1 MQPRT
6 FETPSGL
13 QAEIRIPSGMILVR
27 AEATTT
33 TRLQIHGERDPGEFR
48 ITCEERHGGGHRLI
62 VDLRQRGKVFG
73 WRGNNIRVELTVPAG
88 TELTCETGSADL
100 EATGSL
106 GSLAFR
112 SGSGDCGFDRIETDV
127 VVKTASGD
135 LSGETVGGS
144 LTFATAS
151 GDARVR
157 DVAGDVVGNSVSGDV
172 SVGSLAGSLQVNC
185 VSGDIG
191 IASIG
196 MGDASLRAVSGD
208 IEVGVPRGTRVYL
221 DLSSTSG
228 DTTCDLDM
236 PDDTVDDGPAD
247 LELRANTVS
256 GDIRVRR
263 AAIRAGAQS

>member
-6 FETPSGL
+6 FETPAGL
-13 QAEIRIPSGMILVR
+13 QAEVRIPSGVITVR

-33 TRLQIHGERDPGEFR
+33 TRLEIHGERDPEEFR
-48 ITCEERHGGGHRLI
+48 ITCEERRSGGHRLT
-62 VDLRQRGKVFG
+62 VDLRERGKVFG
-73 WRGNNIRVELTVPAG
+73 WRGSNIRVELTVPVG

-112 SGSGDCGFDRIETDV
+112 SGSGDCRFDQIQTDV
-127 VVKTASGD
+127 DVKTASGD

-157 DVAGDVVGNSVSGDV
+157 EVAGDVVGNGVSGDV
-172 SVGSLAGSLQVNC
+172 SVGSLGGALQVNN
-185 VSGDIG
+185 VSGDID

-196 MGDASLRAVSGD
+196 TGDASLRAVSGD
-208 IEVGVPRGTRVYL
+208 IEVGVPRGTSVYL

-228 DTTCDLDM
+228 DTTSELDM
-236 PDDTVDDGPAD
+236 SNEAADVGPAEM
-247 LELRANTVS
+247 ELRANTVS
-256 GDIRVRR
+256 GDIRIRR
-263 AAIRAGAQS
+263 AAVRAGAKS